1 MGGGDVVGTA
11 IVNLKSDATSFLSD
25 LTSALGKG
33 KGLFSDF
40 GSDIAGTMKGAGGI
54 MTAGITAPI
63 VAVGAFAIKS
73 GEIVEDATS
82 SIAKAT
88 GQQGA
93 QLASTM
99 TQWKS
104 VYASV
109 PSSAADVTAVIT
121 KLTTSLHLQ
130 GQELKDTATDVL
142 NYSIATKTSASSDA
156 ATFATMT
163 NAAHLA
169 GNASLTAAQ
178 LTDMATV
185 AYQKTGVTMDQISPA
200 FNKATASMTAMGLS
214 IPQQIA
220 MLDGLTQAGLKA
232 KQVTTILMGI
242 GPAAKAAGESS
253 SAFWQHM
260 IQDAKDGGTYTA
272 AETKLLG
279 KNADM
284 FTAAAKSGKLS
295 NDQLVAS
302 LQNSKGAADKAGEAS
317 ETFGEKLTKFTHQ
330 GEMAL
335 APLGITLIN
344 IATKLLDA
352 AGPVIA
358 FVGKLLSLFSEMP
371 EPIQLIVIAI
381 AGIAAAIGPV
391 LMLIGM
397 MAPAIGPI
405 VTILGMMG
413 IEIDMSA
420 LAAGGL
426 TGALGGAA
434 AAAWAV
440 SIPIMG
446 MELPLIAIIAAV
458 VVIGAI
464 LYLLYTRFKPFHD
477 AVQAVLGWAK
487 NLVSTLQNLNWG
499 SAFSGVVATV
509 ESIGGKLWNSIVS
522 AVGGFG
528 SWLWSLISDLPSK
541 LWSAYI
547 GIWTQIGSWLW
558 GEISGL
564 AEKAWN
570 TYIGIWTAIGSW
582 LWGLISPLP
591 GELWGGLQSALG
603 GFGNWLWNQLTSIPG
618 KLESAINAIWS
629 DVANAFVNA
638 LKGAVSGAASSI
650 VSPIQNAIS
659 SLHLPALPAAQHGGI
674 VTKPTLLIAGEAGPE
689 AITPL
694 SNVSGGGFSVNP
706 GSISPYSPGGSAG
719 QGQGNVIISAGAI
732 QINNP
737 ILTSNSAIDTL
748 STKIGYKVNSE
759 MRRAGLSKG

>member
-1 MGGGDVVGTA
+1 
-11 IVNLKSDATSFLSD
+11 
-25 LTSALGKG
+25 
-33 KGLFSDF
+33 
-40 GSDIAGTMKGAGGI
+40 MKGAGGI

-82 SIAKAT
+82 QIAKAT
-88 GQQGA
+88 GQQGT

-109 PSSAADVTAVIT
+109 PSSASDVTGVIV

-142 NYSIATKTSASSDA
+142 NYSIATKTSATSNA

-163 NAAHLA
+163 NSAHMA
-169 GNASLTAAQ
+169 GEASVTAAQ

-185 AYQKTGVTMDQISPA
+185 AYQKTGVTMDQIAPA
-200 FNKATASMTAMGLS
+200 FDKASASMKQLGLT

-220 MLDGLTQAGLKA
+220 MLDGLTKAGIKS
-232 KQVTTILMGI
+232 KQITTILQGI
-242 GPAAKAAGESS
+242 GPAAKTAGESS

-317 ETFGEKLTKFTHQ
+317 QTFGEKLTLFTHQ

-344 IATKLLDA
+344 IASNLLTALTPVMDFVA
-352 AGPVIA
+352 KIMNVFAG
-358 FVGKLLSLFSEMP
+358 MP
-371 EPIQLIVIAI
+371 EPIQMVVIAI

-397 MAPAIGPI
+397 IAPAIGPI
-405 VTILGMMG
+405 VAALGVVG
-413 IEIDMSA
+413 IDIDLSA
-420 LAAGGL
+420 ISAGGL

-528 SWLWSLISDLPSK
+528 SWLWSLISDLPAK
-541 LWSAYI
+541 LWDAEVAGWSKI
-547 GIWTQIGSWLW
+547 GDWLW
-558 GEISGL
+558 GLLSPL
-564 AEKAWN
+564 PEKAWN
-570 TYIGIWTAIGSW
+570 AYVGIWAAIGSW

-638 LKGAVSGAASSI
+638 LKGAVSGAAGSI
-650 VSPIQNAIS
+650 VSPIQSAIS

-706 GSISPYSPGGSAG
+706 GSISPYTPGGSAA
-719 QGQGNVIISAGAI
+719 QGQGNVIISPGAI

-737 ILTSNSAIDTL
+737 ILTNASAINQL
-748 STKIGYKVNSE
+748 SNQIGYRVLDLQ
-759 MRRAGLSKG
+759 RRSGQLKG

>member
-11 IVNLKSDATSFLSD
+11 IVNLKSDASGFLSD
-25 LTSALGKG
+25 LTGALGKG

-40 GSDIAGTMKGAGGI
+40 GSDISGTMKGAGGI

-82 SIAKAT
+82 TIAKAT

-93 QLASTM
+93 QLNTTM
-99 TQWKS
+99 TAWKN

-109 PSSAADVTAVIT
+109 PASASDVTGVVV
-121 KLTTSLHLQ
+121 KLTQAVGLQ
-130 GQELKDTATDVL
+130 GKQLEDATRSVI
-142 NYSIATKTSASSDA
+142 NYSIATKTSATSDA
-156 ATFATMT
+156 ATFAAMQNNIKKLQNTT
-163 NAAHLA
+163 V
-169 GNASLTAAQ
+169 TVTQ

-185 AYQKTGVTMDQISPA
+185 AYQKTGVTMDQIAPA
-200 FNKATASMTAMGLS
+200 FDKAGASMKQMGLS

-220 MLDGLTQAGLKA
+220 MLDGLTQAGIKS
-232 KQVTTILMGI
+232 KQITTILQSI
-242 GPAAKAAGESS
+242 GPAAAKAGESS
-253 SAFWQHM
+253 SAMWNDM
-260 IQDAKDGGTYTA
+260 ISHAQKGTAMTA
-272 AETKLLG
+272 AETTVLG
-279 KNADM
+279 KNKDM
-284 FTAAAKSGKLS
+284 FVAAAKSGTLS
-295 NDQLVAS
+295 NQQLITA

-317 ETFGEKLTKFTHQ
+317 QTFGEKLTIFTHE

-344 IATKLLDA
+344 IAMKLLDA
-352 AGPVIA
+352 LKPVMS
-358 FVGKLLSLFSEMP
+358 FVATLMGIFSNMP
-371 EPIQLIVIAI
+371 EPIQMIVIAI
-381 AGIAAAIGPV
+381 AGIAAALGPV
-391 LMLIGM
+391 MMLIGM

-413 IEIDMSA
+413 IEIDMAA
-420 LAAGGL
+420 LSAGGL

-528 SWLWSLISDLPSK
+528 SWLWGLISDLPAK
-541 LWSAYI
+541 LWDAEVAGWSKI
-547 GIWTQIGSWLW
+547 GDWLW
-558 GEISGL
+558 GLLSPL
-564 AEKAWN
+564 PEKAWN
-570 TYIGIWTAIGSW
+570 AYVGIWAAIGSW

-650 VSPIQNAIS
+650 VSPIQSAIS

-689 AITPL
+689 VITPL
-694 SNVSGGGFSVNP
+694 SDVSGGGFSVNP
-706 GSISPYSPGGSAG
+706 GSISPYTPGGSAG

>member
-1 MGGGDVVGTA
+1 M
-11 IVNLKSDATSFLSD
+11 
-25 LTSALGKG
+25 
-33 KGLFSDF
+33 DF
-40 GSDIAGTMKGAGGI
+40 VAKIMNVFAG
-54 MTAGITAPI
+54 
-63 VAVGAFAIKS
+63 
-73 GEIVEDATS
+73 
-82 SIAKAT
+82 
-88 GQQGA
+88 
-93 QLASTM
+93 
-99 TQWKS
+99 
-104 VYASV
+104 
-109 PSSAADVTAVIT
+109 
-121 KLTTSLHLQ
+121 
-130 GQELKDTATDVL
+130 
-142 NYSIATKTSASSDA
+142 
-156 ATFATMT
+156 
-163 NAAHLA
+163 
-169 GNASLTAAQ
+169 
-178 LTDMATV
+178 
-185 AYQKTGVTMDQISPA
+185 
-200 FNKATASMTAMGLS
+200 
-214 IPQQIA
+214 
-220 MLDGLTQAGLKA
+220 
-232 KQVTTILMGI
+232 
-242 GPAAKAAGESS
+242 
-253 SAFWQHM
+253 
-260 IQDAKDGGTYTA
+260 
-272 AETKLLG
+272 
-279 KNADM
+279 
-284 FTAAAKSGKLS
+284 
-295 NDQLVAS
+295 
-302 LQNSKGAADKAGEAS
+302 
-317 ETFGEKLTKFTHQ
+317 
-330 GEMAL
+330 
-335 APLGITLIN
+335 
-344 IATKLLDA
+344 
-352 AGPVIA
+352 
-358 FVGKLLSLFSEMP
+358 MP
-371 EPIQLIVIAI
+371 EPIQMVVIAI

-397 MAPAIGPI
+397 IAPAIGPI
-405 VTILGMMG
+405 VAALGVVG
-413 IEIDMSA
+413 IDIDLSA
-420 LAAGGL
+420 ISAGGL

-528 SWLWSLISDLPSK
+528 SWLWSLISDLPAK
-541 LWSAYI
+541 LWDAEVAGWSKI
-547 GIWTQIGSWLW
+547 GDWLW
-558 GEISGL
+558 GLLSPL
-564 AEKAWN
+564 PEKAWN
-570 TYIGIWTAIGSW
+570 AYVGIWAAIGSW

-638 LKGAVSGAASSI
+638 LKGAVSGAAGSI
-650 VSPIQNAIS
+650 VSPIQSAIS

-706 GSISPYSPGGSAG
+706 GSISPYTPGGSAG